1 MSGISYTLIIVLLAA
16 LLTFATR
23 LFPFVVFGRRGEP
36 SKLVKRLGDLLP
48 LAVIAILVIYCLKN
62 TSFDTPGGFAPQFIA
77 VAAVI
82 LLHVWRRNNLLS
94 ILGGTACY
102 MVLIQYVFV

>member
-1 MSGISYTLIIVLLAA
+1 MSGVTHTLTIVLLVA
-16 LLTFATR
+16 LFTFLTR
-23 LFPFVVFGRRGEP
+23 LFPFVVFGRKGEP
-36 SKLVKRLGDLLP
+36 SALIKRLGDLLP

-62 TSFDTPGGFAPQFIA
+62 TTFGALSEFAPQFVA
-77 VAAVI
+77 VAVVV

-102 MVLIQYVFV
+102 MVLVQYVFI